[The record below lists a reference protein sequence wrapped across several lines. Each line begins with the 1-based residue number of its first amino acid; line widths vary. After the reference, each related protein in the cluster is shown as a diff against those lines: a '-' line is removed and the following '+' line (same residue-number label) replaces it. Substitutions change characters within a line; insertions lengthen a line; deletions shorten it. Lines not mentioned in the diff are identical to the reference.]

1 MTIADGVGSAGV
13 GVLLVAF
20 LLNLAGYLS
29 RDSRVYHG
37 LNFAGAGAAC
47 YASILIG
54 FLPFVVLEGVWSLA
68 ALAAIVAGPRST
80 ESS

>member
-1 MTIADGVGSAGV
+1 MTIADGVGAVGV

-20 LLNLAGYLS
+20 LLNLTGVLS
-29 RDSRVYHG
+29 RNSRLYHG

-54 FLPFVVLEGVWSLA
+54 FIPFVVLEGVWSVA
-68 ALAAIVAGPRST
+68 ALVAILSGPRGDG
-80 ESS
+80 